1 MKSYKLKTI
10 ITLMTGTIIDDSQ
23 EFTDAMEYILSKVKL
38 NDEYF
43 TKNIGINYEYKIAGR
58 YLKLLYPELRL
69 INLDCQFSSWEEVK
83 YFLKPYIEKFGND
96 FPVEPMTYEELDIV
110 LQDILKS
117 NKKRN
122 EFK

>member
-23 EFTDAMEYILSKVKL
+23 EFTNAMEYILSKVKL

-43 TKNIGINYEYKIAGR
+43 TKNVGINYEYKIAGR

-83 YFLKPYIEKFGND
+83 CFLKPYIEKFGDD
-96 FPVEPMTYEELDIV
+96 FPVEPMTYEELDVV
-110 LQDILKS
+110 LHDILKS
-117 NKKRN
+117 NKKKN
-122 EFK
+122 GFK

>member
-10 ITLMTGTIIDDSQ
+10 ITLMTGTVVDDSQ
-23 EFTDAMEYILSKVKL
+23 EFTDAMKYILSKVNL
-38 NDEYF
+38 NHEYF
-43 TKNIGINYEYKIAGR
+43 TRNVGINYEYKIAGR
-58 YLKLLYPELRL
+58 YLKFLYPELR
-69 INLDCQFSSWEEVK
+69 IIDLDCQFSSWEEVNH
-83 YFLKPYIEKFGND
+83 YLRPYVEQFGDD

>member
-23 EFTDAMEYILSKVKL
+23 EFTNAMEYILSKVKL

-43 TKNIGINYEYKIAGR
+43 TKNVGINYEYKIAGR

-83 YFLKPYIEKFGND
+83 CFLKPYIEKFGND